1 MIGRL
6 QKMEENYSLY
16 VSQIKKSIKENSL
29 ILFVGAGISANSN
42 LPTWGE
48 LIQSFKEELDLP
60 DDNSDDYQRVAQY
73 YYDTFG
79 KNRYKEKIEEVFSSK
94 GISKPNELHTLIE
107 KIAPEH
113 IITTNY
119 DSLLEDQFE
128 SGLLKY
134 NVVAE
139 DKDIPYTSP
148 RRYLIKMHGDLSK
161 NNIVLKEEDYLDYSS
176 NFPMISNLIQT
187 LIMNH
192 TLLFV
197 GYSLKDFTFK
207 AIFRLVQNAFQ
218 SDAKFAYLYI
228 PEKPSTF
235 ERDLYK
241 KQGVIVFSNDRC
253 SDDVEEV
260 LEGQNKKFL
269 NTKKFLED
277 LSFDENRTLDNVDGL
292 WGQLAFLNRL
302 SFIDS
307 RDFSTY
313 STLKRR
319 ALNRGDSYSWF
330 GNDSLRFE
338 IKDHVELQ
346 NMVKNKSLFNH
357 FLGLDFEEP
366 REFKANG
373 FLMEAF
379 DLYEEKQYSLAKAK
393 FRELANTAF
402 RQKDFFNF
410 LVCEFNFQRIPINLF
425 EEAPNYAESLYS
437 GEINELTEKI
447 INLVTGDEKKII
459 EYFRDSI
466 LNLNFLYRKLEEI
479 NELFDKIREEHE
491 NYRRGGHS
499 FNNYLYNAE
508 FEVKNLYNFI
518 KLNCLC
524 VEHYKIFKS
533 IINRYLEMLLLSYD
547 NSYVNHEKSISEG
560 TASMIRELDLDDVQL
575 ILPSID
581 FKVVNLY
588 FRNCSFSKIKVTEEA
603 KEFLFD
609 KITHLQVKVTSHVD
623 DHLHDLRNLLNF
635 LPLVDDID
643 VSRIIN
649 VLDSQTLYFNL
660 DKEIKGLI
668 KIVLDNKS
676 AINNDSLKSKI
687 VEIVNKHLIIILEN
701 DFSLY
706 HSVYPL
712 YSRLLKYCSTEEET
726 AKVVLEKL
734 NLDILKIKYQNDD
747 VKDIMEYSD
756 LLRHLFNYLEETT
769 KQDVLGILSA
779 YEDSEN
785 IIYYKVIELIL
796 SKVYDFPKLQHKIYQ
811 HLIKRIN
818 EGHEDGIITIP
829 DPRKQSVG
837 DLYNLS
843 REGYFSEFD
852 ILKDIKEDI
861 RGLYPEVDWTWFD
874 DRSDEVIHRLL
885 ERRTPINIKTY
896 FSKNEE
902 DNKLIDEY
910 IIKTLNEEKI
920 TFKK

>member
-1 MIGRL
+1 
-6 QKMEENYSLY
+6 MEENYNLSITQL
-16 VSQIKKSIKENSL
+16 KKSIKENSL

-48 LIQSFKEELDLP
+48 LIQSLKKELNLP
-60 DDNSDDYQRVAQY
+60 DDNSDDYPRVAQY

-79 KNRYKEKIEEVFSSK
+79 KNRYTKKIEEVFSSK
-94 GISKPNELHTLIE
+94 GIGIPNELHTLIE
-107 KIAPEH
+107 KIAPKH

-128 SGLLKY
+128 NGLLKY
-134 NVVAE
+134 NVIAE
-139 DKDIPYTSP
+139 DKDIPYTSSE
-148 RRYLIKMHGDLSK
+148 RYLIKMHGDFSK
-161 NNIVLKEEDYLDYSS
+161 KNIVLKEDDYLDYEL
-176 NFPMISNLIQT
+176 NFPMVSTLIQS

-197 GYSLKDFTFK
+197 GYSLKDSTFK
-207 AIFRLVQNAFQ
+207 AIFRLVQNAFK

-228 PEKPSTF
+228 PDEPSTI
-235 ERDLYK
+235 EIDYNK
-241 KQGVIVFSNDRC
+241 KQGVIVFSNGRC
-253 SDDVEEV
+253 LDYEEEV
-260 LEGQNKKFL
+260 SEGQNKKFL

-292 WGQLAFLNRL
+292 WGQLAFLDRL
-302 SFIDS
+302 RFIDS

-338 IKDHVELQ
+338 IKDHEELQ
-346 NMVKNKSLFNH
+346 NMVTKKSLFNH
-357 FLGLDFEEP
+357 FLDIDFEET

-379 DLYEEKQYSLAKAK
+379 KLYEEKQYSLAKAK

-402 RQKDFFNF
+402 RQKDYFNF

-425 EEAPNYAESLYS
+425 EEAPNYAEPLYS
-437 GEINELTEKI
+437 GELNELTEQI

-459 EYFRDSI
+459 EFFRDTI
-466 LNLNFLYRKLEEI
+466 LNLNFLYRKLETI

-491 NYRRGGHS
+491 NYLKGGQS
-499 FNNYLYNAE
+499 FNNHLYNAE

-524 VEHYKIFKS
+524 VEHYKMFKS

-547 NSYVNHEKSISEG
+547 NSCVKHVKSISDG

-588 FRNCSFSKIKVTEEA
+588 FRNYSFSKIKVTEEA
-603 KEFLFD
+603 EEFLFNR
-609 KITHLQVKVTSHVD
+609 ITYLQEKVKSHVD
-623 DHLHDLRNLLNF
+623 SHLHELRNLLNF
-635 LPLVDDID
+635 LPFIDDVD

-660 DKEIKGLI
+660 DKEINGFI
-668 KIVLDNKS
+668 KVVLDNKS
-676 AINNDSLKSKI
+676 AINNDLLKSKI
-687 VEIVNKHLIIILEN
+687 VDIVNKHLNIILKN
-701 DFSLY
+701 NFSLY
-706 HSVYPL
+706 HSAYPL
-712 YSRLLKYCSTEEET
+712 YSQLLEYCSTEQET
-726 AKVVLEKL
+726 AIIVLEKF
-734 NLDILKIKYQNDD
+734 NTDILRIKYKNDD
-747 VKDIMEYSD
+747 VKSIVEYSD
-756 LLRHLFNYLEETT
+756 LICHFFKYFEE
-769 KQDVLGILSA
+769 DVKDDILDTLKA
-779 YEDSEN
+779 YEELEN
-785 IIYYKVIELIL
+785 IIYYKVIDLM
-796 SKVYDFPKLQHKIYQ
+796 SSNVYDFPQIQNKIYH

-818 EGHEDGIITIP
+818 DKRDEGVKTFP
-829 DPRKQSVG
+829 DPREKSVS

-843 REGYFSEFD
+843 RKGYFSDFE
-852 ILKDIKEDI
+852 ILKDIEEDI
-861 RGLYPEVDWTWFD
+861 RGLYPEVDWTWFH
-874 DRSDEVIHRLL
+874 DRSDDVIHRLL
-885 ERRTPINIKTY
+885 EHRTPNNIKTY

-902 DNKLIDEY
+902 DNKLINEY
-910 IIKTLNEEKI
+910 ILKALEEDKLI
-920 TFKK
+920 FKK

>member
-1 MIGRL
+1 
-6 QKMEENYSLY
+6 MEENYSLS

-48 LIQSFKEELDLP
+48 LIQSFKEELNLP
-60 DDNSDDYQRVAQY
+60 DDNSDDYPRVAQY

-79 KNRYKEKIEEVFSSK
+79 KNRYTKKIEEVFSSK

-148 RRYLIKMHGDLSK
+148 GRYLIKMHGDLNK
-161 NNIVLKEEDYLDYSS
+161 NNIVLKEEDYLDYAS

-197 GYSLKDFTFK
+197 GYSLKDSTFK
-207 AIFRLVQNAFQ
+207 TIFRLVQNAFK

-235 ERDLYK
+235 ERDFYK

-253 SDDVEEV
+253 SDDGEEV
-260 LEGQNKKFL
+260 SEGQNKKFL

-292 WGQLAFLNRL
+292 WGQLAFFNRL

-307 RDFSTY
+307 RDFSRY
-313 STLKRR
+313 SALKKR
-319 ALNRGDSYSWF
+319 ASNWNDGYRWF
-330 GNDSLRFE
+330 GNDKSRFE
-338 IKDHVELQ
+338 VEGHEELRD
-346 NMVKNKSLFNH
+346 MVKKKSLLNH
-357 FLGLDFEEP
+357 FLDIDFEE
-366 REFKANG
+366 RRDLKING

-379 DLYEEKQYSLAKAK
+379 ELYEEKQYSLAKAK

-402 RQKDFFNF
+402 RQKDYFNF

-425 EEAPNYAESLYS
+425 EEAPIYAEPLYS
-437 GEINELTEKI
+437 GELNELTEQI
-447 INLVTGDEKKII
+447 INSVTGDEKKIV
-459 EYFRDSI
+459 EFFRDSI
-466 LNLNFLYRKLEEI
+466 LNLNFLYRKLETI

-491 NYRRGGHS
+491 NYRRGGQS
-499 FNNYLYNAE
+499 FNNHLYNAE

-524 VEHYKIFKS
+524 VEHYKMFKS

-547 NSYVNHEKSISEG
+547 NSCVKHVKSISDG
-560 TASMIRELDLDDVQL
+560 TASLIRELDLDDVQL

-581 FKVVNLY
+581 FKVLNLF

-603 KEFLFD
+603 KEFLFNR
-609 KITHLQVKVTSHVD
+609 ITYLQEKVKSHVD
-623 DHLHDLRNLLNF
+623 GNLHDLRNLLNF

-649 VLDSQTLYFNL
+649 ILDSQTLYFNL
-660 DKEIKGLI
+660 DKEIKRLI
-668 KIVLDNKS
+668 KIVLENES
-676 AINNDSLKSKI
+676 TISNNLLKSKI
-687 VEIVNKHLIIILEN
+687 VEIVNKHLNIILEN
-701 DFSLY
+701 NFSLY
-706 HSVYPL
+706 HSAYPF
-712 YSRLLKYCSTEEET
+712 YSQLLKYCSTEEET
-726 AKVVLEKL
+726 ARVVLEKL
-734 NLDILKIKYQNDD
+734 NIDILKIKYQNND
-747 VKDIMEYSD
+747 VKNIMEYSD
-756 LLRHLFNYLEETT
+756 LLRHLFKNLEEGT
-769 KQDVLGILSA
+769 KQDVLEILNA

-785 IIYYKVIELIL
+785 IIYYKVIELML
-796 SKVYDFPKLQHKIYQ
+796 SKVYAFPKLQNKVYQ
-811 HLIKRIN
+811 YLIKRVN
-818 EGHEDGIITIP
+818 ESYEEGVETSSDL
-829 DPRKQSVG
+829 RKQSVA

-843 REGYFSEFD
+843 REGYFSDFD
-852 ILKDIKEDI
+852 ILKDIKENI
-861 RGLYPEVDWTWFD
+861 RGVYPEVDWTWYG
-874 DRSDEVIHRLL
+874 DRSDEVIRCLL
-885 ERRTPINIKTY
+885 EHRTPSNIKTH

-902 DNKLIDEY
+902 DKKLIDEY
-910 IIKTLNEEKI
+910 IIRTLNEEKI

>member
-1 MIGRL
+1 M
-6 QKMEENYSLY
+6 KENYSLS

-48 LIQSFKEELDLP
+48 LIQSFKKELDLP
-60 DDNSDDYQRVAQY
+60 YGDSDDYLRVAQY

-79 KNRYKEKIEEVFSSK
+79 KNQYTKKIEEVFFSK
-94 GISKPNELHTLIE
+94 GTSKPNKLHTLIE
-107 KIAPEH
+107 KIAPKH

-128 SGLLKY
+128 NGLLKY
-134 NVVAE
+134 NVIAE
-139 DKDIPYTSP
+139 DKDIPYTSSE
-148 RRYLIKMHGDLSK
+148 RYLIKMHGDFSK
-161 NNIVLKEEDYLDYSS
+161 KNIVLKEDDYLDYAL
-176 NFPMISNLIQT
+176 NFPMVSTLIQS

-197 GYSLKDFTFK
+197 GYSLGDSTFNS
-207 AIFRLVQNAFQ
+207 IFRLIQNTFKL
-218 SDAKFAYLYI
+218 DAKFAYFYT
-228 PEKPSTF
+228 PEEPSMIIR
-235 ERDLYK
+235 EYYK
-241 KQGVIVFSNDRC
+241 KQGIIIVSNETFSD
-253 SDDVEEV
+253 EET
-260 LEGQNKKFL
+260 ENQNKKYFSTKRFL
-269 NTKKFLED
+269 GTLAENRNSTVKNAED
-277 LSFDENRTLDNVDGL
+277 LWKQF
-292 WGQLAFLNRL
+292 AFLDRL

-307 RDFSTY
+307 KDFSTY

-330 GNDSLRFE
+330 GKDDLRFE
-338 IKDHVELQ
+338 IEDHEELR
-346 NMVKNKSLFNH
+346 NMVANKSLLKH
-357 FLGLDFEEP
+357 FLDIDFKAT
-366 REFKANG
+366 REFKVNG

-379 DLYEEKQYSLAKAK
+379 ELYEEKQYSLAKAK

-402 RQKDFFNF
+402 RQKDYFNF
-410 LVCEFNFQRIPINLF
+410 LVCEFNFKHIPKWF
-425 EEAPNYAESLYS
+425 FDDKEFRYAAPLYD
-437 GEINELTEKI
+437 GELSELTEQI
-447 INLVTGDEKKII
+447 INSVTGDEKKII
-459 EYFRDSI
+459 EFFRDSI
-466 LNLNFLYRKLEEI
+466 LNLKFLYRKLETI

-491 NYRRGGHS
+491 NYRRGGQS
-499 FNNYLYNAE
+499 FNNHLYNTE

-533 IINRYLEMLLLSYD
+533 IINRYLEILLLSYD
-547 NSYVNHEKSISEG
+547 NSYVNHDKFISEG
-560 TASMIRELDLDDVQL
+560 TASTIRELDLDDVQL

-588 FRNCSFSKIKVTEEA
+588 FRNYSFSKIKVTDEA
-603 KEFLFD
+603 KEFLF
-609 KITHLQVKVTSHVD
+609 KRIIYLQEKVKSHVD
-623 DHLHDLRNLLNF
+623 DNLHDLRNLLNF
-635 LPLVDDID
+635 LPLIDNID

-668 KIVLDNKS
+668 KVVLDNKC
-676 AINNDSLKSKI
+676 AINSDLLKSKI
-687 VEIVNKHLIIILEN
+687 VEVVNKHLNLILEN

-706 HSVYPL
+706 HSAYPL

-726 AKVVLEKL
+726 ARVVLEKL
-734 NLDILKIKYQNDD
+734 NIDILKIKYQNDD
-747 VKDIMEYSD
+747 VKKIMEYSD
-756 LLRHLFNYLEETT
+756 LLCHLFNNLEEDT
-769 KQDVLGILSA
+769 KNDVLGILSA

-785 IIYYKVIELIL
+785 IIYYKVIELML
-796 SKVYDFPKLQHKIYQ
+796 SKVYEFPKLQHKIYQ

-874 DRSDEVIHRLL
+874 DRSDGVIHRLL

-902 DNKLIDEY
+902 DNKLIDDY
-910 IIKTLNEEKI
+910 IIRTLDEEKI

>member
-1 MIGRL
+1 
-6 QKMEENYSLY
+6 MEENYSLS

-48 LIQSFKEELDLP
+48 LIQSFKKELDLP
-60 DDNSDDYQRVAQY
+60 NDDSNDYLRVAQY

-79 KNRYKEKIEEVFSSK
+79 KNQYTKKIEEVFSSK
-94 GISKPNELHTLIE
+94 GTSKPNGLHTLIE
-107 KIAPEH
+107 KIAPKH

-139 DKDIPYTSP
+139 DKDIPYTSSE
-148 RRYLIKMHGDLSK
+148 RYLIKMHGDFGK
-161 NNIVLKEEDYLDYSS
+161 KNIVLKEDDYLDYAL
-176 NFPMISNLIQT
+176 NFPMVSTLIQS

-197 GYSLKDFTFK
+197 GYSLGDSTFNS
-207 AIFRLVQNAFQ
+207 IFRLIQNTFKL
-218 SDAKFAYLYI
+218 DAKFAYFYT
-228 PEKPSTF
+228 PEEPSMIIK
-235 ERDLYK
+235 EYYK
-241 KQGVIVFSNDRC
+241 KQGIIIVSNETFSD
-253 SDDVEEV
+253 EE
-260 LEGQNKKFL
+260 EIENQNKKYL
-269 NTKKFLED
+269 GTKRFLET
-277 LSFDENRTLDNVDGL
+277 LAENRNSTVKNADDL
-292 WGQLAFLNRL
+292 WNQLAFLDRL

-307 RDFSTY
+307 KDFSTY

-338 IKDHVELQ
+338 IKDHEELL
-346 NMVKNKSLFNH
+346 NMVTNKSLLKH
-357 FLGLDFEEP
+357 FFDIDLEET

-379 DLYEEKQYSLAKAK
+379 ELYEERQYAFAKAK
-393 FRELANTAF
+393 FRELANIAF
-402 RQKDFFNF
+402 RQKDYFNF
-410 LVCEFNFQRIPINLF
+410 LVCEFNFQHIPISIF

-437 GEINELTEKI
+437 GELNELTEQI
-447 INLVTGDEKKII
+447 INSVTGDEKKII
-459 EYFRDSI
+459 EFFRDSI
-466 LNLNFLYRKLEEI
+466 LNFNFLYRKLETI

-491 NYRRGGHS
+491 NYRRGGES
-499 FNNYLYNAE
+499 SNNHLYNAE

-524 VEHYKIFKS
+524 VEHYKMFKS

-560 TASMIRELDLDDVQL
+560 TASMIWELDLDDVQL

-581 FKVVNLY
+581 FKVVDLY
-588 FRNCSFSKIKVTEEA
+588 SRNYLFSKIKVTEEA
-603 KEFLFD
+603 KEFLFNR
-609 KITHLQVKVTSHVD
+609 ITYLQEEVKSHVNGS
-623 DHLHDLRNLLNF
+623 LHDLRTLLNF

-643 VSRIIN
+643 VSKIIN
-649 VLDSQTLYFNL
+649 ILDSQTLYFSLN
-660 DKEIKGLI
+660 KEIKGLI
-668 KIVLDNKS
+668 KVVLDNKN
-676 AINNDSLKSKI
+676 AVNNDLLKSKI
-687 VEIVNKHLIIILEN
+687 IEIVNKHLNIILEN

-706 HSVYPL
+706 HSAYPL

-726 AKVVLEKL
+726 AKIMLEKL
-734 NLDILKIKYQNDD
+734 NIDILKIKYQNND
-747 VKDIMEYSD
+747 VKNIMEYSD
-756 LLRHLFNYLEETT
+756 LLRYLFNNLGEDTKNDILE
-769 KQDVLGILSA
+769 ILSA

-785 IIYYKVIELIL
+785 IDYYKVIELML
-796 SKVYDFPKLQHKIYQ
+796 AKVYDFSKLQNKIYQ
-811 HLIKRIN
+811 YLIERIN
-818 EGHEDGIITIP
+818 KSYEDGIKTIP
-829 DPRKQSVG
+829 DPREQSVG
-837 DLYNLS
+837 DLYNLNI
-843 REGYFSEFD
+843 EGYFSEFD
-852 ILKDIKEDI
+852 ILKDIKENI
-861 RGLYPEVDWTWFD
+861 RGLYPEVDWTWYN

-885 ERRTPINIKTY
+885 EHRTPSNIKTY
-896 FSKNEE
+896 VSKNEE

-910 IIKTLNEEKI
+910 IIRALNEEKI

>member
-1 MIGRL
+1 
-6 QKMEENYSLY
+6 MEENYSLS

-48 LIQSFKEELDLP
+48 LIQSFKVELNLP
-60 DDNSDDYQRVAQY
+60 DDNSDDYPRVAQY

-79 KNRYKEKIEEVFSSK
+79 KNRYTKKIEEVFSSK

-148 RRYLIKMHGDLSK
+148 GRYLIKMHGDLNK
-161 NNIVLKEEDYLDYSS
+161 NNIVLKEEDYLDYAS

-197 GYSLKDFTFK
+197 GYSLKDSTFK
-207 AIFRLVQNAFQ
+207 TIFRLVQNAFK

-235 ERDLYK
+235 ERDFYK

-253 SDDVEEV
+253 SDDGEEV
-260 LEGQNKKFL
+260 SEGQNKKFL

-292 WGQLAFLNRL
+292 WGQLAFFNRL

-307 RDFSTY
+307 RDFSRY
-313 STLKRR
+313 SALKKR
-319 ALNRGDSYSWF
+319 ASNWNDGYRWF
-330 GNDSLRFE
+330 GNDKSRFE
-338 IKDHVELQ
+338 VEGHEELRD
-346 NMVKNKSLFNH
+346 MVKKKSLLNH
-357 FLGLDFEEP
+357 FLDIDFEE
-366 REFKANG
+366 RRDLKING

-379 DLYEEKQYSLAKAK
+379 ELYEEKQYSLAKAK

-402 RQKDFFNF
+402 RQKDYFNF

-425 EEAPNYAESLYS
+425 EEAPIYAEPLYS
-437 GEINELTEKI
+437 GELNELTEQI
-447 INLVTGDEKKII
+447 INSVTGDEKKIV
-459 EYFRDSI
+459 EFFRDSI
-466 LNLNFLYRKLEEI
+466 LNLNFLYRKLETI

-491 NYRRGGHS
+491 NYRRGGQS
-499 FNNYLYNAE
+499 FNNHLYNAE

-524 VEHYKIFKS
+524 VEHYKMFKS

-547 NSYVNHEKSISEG
+547 NSCVKHVKSISDG
-560 TASMIRELDLDDVQL
+560 TASLIRELDLDDVQL

-581 FKVVNLY
+581 FKVLNLF

-603 KEFLFD
+603 KEFLFNR
-609 KITHLQVKVTSHVD
+609 ITYLQEKVKSHVD
-623 DHLHDLRNLLNF
+623 GNLHDLRNLLNF

-649 VLDSQTLYFNL
+649 ILDSQTLYFNL
-660 DKEIKGLI
+660 DKEIKRLI
-668 KIVLDNKS
+668 KIVLENES
-676 AINNDSLKSKI
+676 TISNNLLKSKI
-687 VEIVNKHLIIILEN
+687 VEIVNKHLNIILEN
-701 DFSLY
+701 NFSLY
-706 HSVYPL
+706 HSAYPF
-712 YSRLLKYCSTEEET
+712 YSQLLKYCSTEEET
-726 AKVVLEKL
+726 ARVVLEKL
-734 NLDILKIKYQNDD
+734 NIDILKIKYQNND
-747 VKDIMEYSD
+747 VKNIMEYSD
-756 LLRHLFNYLEETT
+756 LLRHLFKNLEEGT
-769 KQDVLGILSA
+769 KQDVLEILNA

-785 IIYYKVIELIL
+785 IIYYKVIELML
-796 SKVYDFPKLQHKIYQ
+796 SKVYAFPKLQNKVYQ
-811 HLIKRIN
+811 YLIKRVN
-818 EGHEDGIITIP
+818 ESYEEGVETSSDL
-829 DPRKQSVG
+829 RKQSVA

-843 REGYFSEFD
+843 REGYFSDFD
-852 ILKDIKEDI
+852 ILKDIKENI
-861 RGLYPEVDWTWFD
+861 RGVYPEVDWTWYG
-874 DRSDEVIHRLL
+874 DRSDEVIRCLL
-885 ERRTPINIKTY
+885 EHRTPSNIKTH

-902 DNKLIDEY
+902 DKKLIDEY
-910 IIKTLNEEKI
+910 IIRTLNEEKI

>member
-1 MIGRL
+1 
-6 QKMEENYSLY
+6 MEENYSLS

-48 LIQSFKEELDLP
+48 LIQSFKEELNLP
-60 DDNSDDYQRVAQY
+60 DDNSDDYPRVAQY

-79 KNRYKEKIEEVFSSK
+79 KNRYTKKIEEVFSSK
-94 GISKPNELHTLIE
+94 GISKPNELHKLIE

-119 DSLLEDQFE
+119 DFLLEDQFE

-148 RRYLIKMHGDLSK
+148 GRYLIKMHGDLNK
-161 NNIVLKEEDYLDYSS
+161 NNIVLKEEDYLDYAS

-197 GYSLKDFTFK
+197 GYSLKDSTFK
-207 AIFRLVQNAFQ
+207 AIFRLVQNAFK

-241 KQGVIVFSNDRC
+241 KQGVIIFSNDRC

-260 LEGQNKKFL
+260 SEGQNKKFL

-292 WGQLAFLNRL
+292 WGQLAFLDRL

-346 NMVKNKSLFNH
+346 NMVYNKSLFNH
-357 FLGLDFEEP
+357 FLDIDFEE
-366 REFKANG
+366 RRDLKTNG

-379 DLYEEKQYSLAKAK
+379 ELYKEKQYSLAKAK

-402 RQKDFFNF
+402 RQKDYFNF

-425 EEAPNYAESLYS
+425 EEAPNYAEPLYS
-437 GEINELTEKI
+437 GELNELTEKI
-447 INLVTGDEKKII
+447 IDSVTGDEKKIV
-459 EYFRDSI
+459 EFFRDSI
-466 LNLNFLYRKLEEI
+466 LNLNFLYRKLETI

-491 NYRRGGHS
+491 NYRRGGWS
-499 FNNYLYNAE
+499 FNNHLYNAE

-524 VEHYKIFKS
+524 VEHYKIYKS
-533 IINRYLEMLLLSYD
+533 IVNRYLEILLLSYD
-547 NSYVNHEKSISEG
+547 NSYVNHEKNISDG
-560 TASMIRELDLDDVQL
+560 TASLIRELDLDDVQM

-581 FKVVNLY
+581 FKVLNLY

-603 KEFLFD
+603 KEFLFNR
-609 KITHLQVKVTSHVD
+609 ITYLQEKVKSHVD
-623 DHLHDLRNLLNF
+623 GNLHDLRNLLNF

-649 VLDSQTLYFNL
+649 ILDSQTLYFNL
-660 DKEIKGLI
+660 DKEIKGII
-668 KIVLDNKS
+668 KIILENES
-676 AINNDSLKSKI
+676 ATSNDLLKSKI
-687 VEIVNKHLIIILEN
+687 VGIVNKHLNIILEN
-701 DFSLY
+701 NFSLY
-706 HSVYPL
+706 HSAYPF
-712 YSRLLKYCSTEEET
+712 YSQLLKYCSTEEET
-726 AKVVLEKL
+726 ARVVLEKF
-734 NLDILKIKYQNDD
+734 NIDILKIKYQNND
-747 VKDIMEYSD
+747 VKNIMEYSD
-756 LLRHLFNYLEETT
+756 LLRHLFKNLEEST
-769 KQDVLGILSA
+769 KQDVLEILNV
-779 YEDSEN
+779 YEDLEN
-785 IIYYKVIELIL
+785 IIYYKVIELML
-796 SKVYDFPKLQHKIYQ
+796 SKVYAFPKLQNKVYQ
-811 HLIKRIN
+811 YLIKRVN
-818 EGHEDGIITIP
+818 ESYEEGVETSSDL
-829 DPRKQSVG
+829 RKQSVA

-852 ILKDIKEDI
+852 ILKDIKENI
-861 RGLYPEVDWTWFD
+861 RGVYPEVDWTWYG
-874 DRSDEVIHRLL
+874 DRSDEVIRRLL
-885 ERRTPINIKTY
+885 EHRTPNNIKNY
-896 FSKNEE
+896 VSKNEE
-902 DNKLIDEY
+902 DNKLIDDY
-910 IIKTLNEEKI
+910 IIRTLDKEKI

>member
-1 MIGRL
+1 
-6 QKMEENYSLY
+6 MEEIYSLS

-48 LIQSFKEELDLP
+48 LIQSFKEELNLP
-60 DDNSDDYQRVAQY
+60 DDNSDDYPRVAQY

-79 KNRYKEKIEEVFSSK
+79 KNRYTNKIEEVFSSK

-119 DSLLEDQFE
+119 DFLLEDQFE

-148 RRYLIKMHGDLSK
+148 GRYLIKMHGDLNK
-161 NNIVLKEEDYLDYSS
+161 NNIVLKEEDYLDYAS

-197 GYSLKDFTFK
+197 GYSLKDSTFK
-207 AIFRLVQNAFQ
+207 AIFRLVQNAFK

-260 LEGQNKKFL
+260 SEGQNKKFL

-292 WGQLAFLNRL
+292 WGQLAFLDRL

-338 IKDHVELQ
+338 IKDHEELQ
-346 NMVKNKSLFNH
+346 NMVTKKSLFNH
-357 FLGLDFEEP
+357 FLDIDFEET

-379 DLYEEKQYSLAKAK
+379 KLYEEKQYSLAKAK
-393 FRELANTAF
+393 YRELANTAF
-402 RQKDFFNF
+402 RQKDYFNF

-425 EEAPNYAESLYS
+425 EEAPNYAEPLYS
-437 GEINELTEKI
+437 GELNELTEQI
-447 INLVTGDEKKII
+447 INSVTGDEKKII
-459 EYFRDSI
+459 EFFRDSI
-466 LNLNFLYRKLEEI
+466 LNLNFFYRKLETI

-491 NYRRGGHS
+491 NYLKGGQS
-499 FNNYLYNAE
+499 FNNHLYNAE

-524 VEHYKIFKS
+524 VEHYKMFKS

-547 NSYVNHEKSISEG
+547 NSCVKHVKSISDG

-588 FRNCSFSKIKVTEEA
+588 FSNYSFSKIKVTEEA
-603 KEFLFD
+603 EEFLFNR
-609 KITHLQVKVTSHVD
+609 ITYLQEKVKSHVD
-623 DHLHDLRNLLNF
+623 SHLHELRNLLNF
-635 LPLVDDID
+635 LTFIDDVD

-649 VLDSQTLYFNL
+649 VLNTQTLYFNL

-668 KIVLDNKS
+668 KVVLDNKS
-676 AINNDSLKSKI
+676 AINNDLSKSKI
-687 VEIVNKHLIIILEN
+687 VEIVNKHLNIILKN
-701 DFSLY
+701 NFSLY
-706 HSVYPL
+706 HSAYPL
-712 YSRLLKYCSTEEET
+712 YSQLLKYCSTEEET
-726 AKVVLEKL
+726 ARVVLEKL
-734 NLDILKIKYQNDD
+734 NIDILKIKYQNDD
-747 VKDIMEYSD
+747 VKNIMEYSD
-756 LLRHLFNYLEETT
+756 LLCYLFNNFGEDT
-769 KQDVLGILSA
+769 KNDVLEILSA

-785 IIYYKVIELIL
+785 IFYYKVIELMIA
-796 SKVYDFPKLQHKIYQ
+796 KVYGFPKLQNKIYQ
-811 HLIKRIN
+811 HLINRIN

-837 DLYNLS
+837 NLYNLS
-843 REGYFSEFD
+843 REGYFSKFD
-852 ILKDIKEDI
+852 ILKDIKENI
-861 RGLYPEVDWTWFD
+861 RGLYPEVDWTWYD

-885 ERRTPINIKTY
+885 EHRTPSNIKTH

-902 DNKLIDEY
+902 DKKLIDEY
-910 IIKTLNEEKI
+910 IIRTLNEEKI

>member
-1 MIGRL
+1 
-6 QKMEENYSLY
+6 MEENYSLS

-48 LIQSFKEELDLP
+48 LIQSFKEELNLP
-60 DDNSDDYQRVAQY
+60 DDNSDDYPRVAQY

-79 KNRYKEKIEEVFSSK
+79 KNRYTKKIEEVFSSK

-139 DKDIPYTSP
+139 DKDIPYTIP
-148 RRYLIKMHGDLSK
+148 GRYLIKMHGDLNK
-161 NNIVLKEEDYLDYSS
+161 NNIVLKEEDYLDYAS

-197 GYSLKDFTFK
+197 GYSLKDSTFK
-207 AIFRLVQNAFQ
+207 TIFRLVQNAFK

-235 ERDLYK
+235 ERDFYK

-253 SDDVEEV
+253 SDDGEEV
-260 LEGQNKKFL
+260 SEGQNKKFL

-292 WGQLAFLNRL
+292 WGQLAFFNRL

-307 RDFSTY
+307 RDFSRY
-313 STLKRR
+313 SALKKR
-319 ALNRGDSYSWF
+319 ASNWNDGYRWF
-330 GNDSLRFE
+330 GNDKSRFE
-338 IKDHVELQ
+338 VEGHEELRD
-346 NMVKNKSLFNH
+346 MVKKKSLLNH
-357 FLGLDFEEP
+357 FLDIDFEE
-366 REFKANG
+366 RRDLKING

-379 DLYEEKQYSLAKAK
+379 ELYEEKQYSLAKAK

-402 RQKDFFNF
+402 RQKDYFNF

-425 EEAPNYAESLYS
+425 EEAPIYAEPLYS
-437 GEINELTEKI
+437 GELNELTEQI
-447 INLVTGDEKKII
+447 INSVTGDEKKIV
-459 EYFRDSI
+459 EFFRDSI
-466 LNLNFLYRKLEEI
+466 LNLNFLYRKLETI

-491 NYRRGGHS
+491 NYRRGGQS
-499 FNNYLYNAE
+499 FNNHLYNAE

-524 VEHYKIFKS
+524 VEHYKMFKS

-547 NSYVNHEKSISEG
+547 NSCVKHVKSISDG
-560 TASMIRELDLDDVQL
+560 TASLIRELDLDDVQL

-581 FKVVNLY
+581 FKVLNLF

-603 KEFLFD
+603 KEFLFNR
-609 KITHLQVKVTSHVD
+609 ITYLQEKVKSHVD
-623 DHLHDLRNLLNF
+623 GNLHDLRNLLNF

-649 VLDSQTLYFNL
+649 ILDSQTLYFNL
-660 DKEIKGLI
+660 DKEIKRLI
-668 KIVLDNKS
+668 KIVLENES
-676 AINNDSLKSKI
+676 TISNNLLKSKI
-687 VEIVNKHLIIILEN
+687 VEIVNKHLNIILEN
-701 DFSLY
+701 NFSLY
-706 HSVYPL
+706 HSAYPF
-712 YSRLLKYCSTEEET
+712 YSQLLKYCSTEEET
-726 AKVVLEKL
+726 ARVVLEKL
-734 NLDILKIKYQNDD
+734 NIDILKIKYQNND
-747 VKDIMEYSD
+747 VKNIMEYSD
-756 LLRHLFNYLEETT
+756 LLRHLFKNLEEGT
-769 KQDVLGILSA
+769 KQDVLEILNA

-785 IIYYKVIELIL
+785 IIYYKVIELML
-796 SKVYDFPKLQHKIYQ
+796 SKVYAFPKLQNKVYQ
-811 HLIKRIN
+811 YLIKRVN
-818 EGHEDGIITIP
+818 ESYEEGVETSSDL
-829 DPRKQSVG
+829 RKQSVA

-843 REGYFSEFD
+843 REGYFSDFD
-852 ILKDIKEDI
+852 ILKDIKENI
-861 RGLYPEVDWTWFD
+861 RGVYPEVDWTWYG
-874 DRSDEVIHRLL
+874 DRSDEVIRCLL
-885 ERRTPINIKTY
+885 EHRTPSNIKTH

-902 DNKLIDEY
+902 DKKLIDEY
-910 IIKTLNEEKI
+910 IIRTLNEEKI